1 MKRLLAGLV
10 AVASLALT
18 IGAQAAEPVRIGF
31 SLAQTGLF
39 AAAAPSQLNAYELWR
54 DQVNAEGGLD
64 VAGELRMIEFVM
76 YDDRSDPSEAVRIY
90 EKLITEDQ
98 VDLLLAPWGTPH
110 HFAVAGVVEKH
121 GFPMVGNSAASVQL
135 RDINPGNIWFPTS
148 AIPDRMAEE
157 LVAMMQ
163 TQNVTSVALI
173 ANQLPFSLEIKQFLV
188 PALEA
193 AGIAILVNDEYPP
206 DVQDMTAMLTGIQS
220 AAPDAI
226 VALSYPSDSVLYMN
240 QAREVGVNAPF
251 HFVLVGP
258 TIDFFAGMFGP
269 SLDGIVTIGHWS
281 PYKTEWARAKPFFDA
296 YVEKYNTTPDYLD
309 SALAYMSC
317 EILQQAVAVAGLD
330 HDRLREVI
338 ALDTFDTI
346 NGPVKF
352 DGVSNAT
359 TPTSF
364 LQFQGGEAHLVWPES
379 VATAPF
385 QPKEAWPQ

>member
-10 AVASLALT
+10 AIAGLALT

-54 DQVNAEGGLD
+54 DQVNAAGGLD

-90 EKLITEDQ
+90 EKLITEDH

-148 AIPDRMAEE
+148 AIPDLMAVE

-163 TQNVTSVALI
+163 SQGVTSVALI

-206 DVQDMTAMLTGIQS
+206 DVQDMTAMLSGIRA

-269 SLDGIVTIGHWS
+269 SLDGVVTIGHWS
-281 PYKTEWARAKPFFDA
+281 PYKTEWARARPFFDA
-296 YVEKYNTTPDYLD
+296 YVEKYGTTPDYLD

-379 VATAPF
+379 IATAPY